1 MGIFISRVSCVSSYI
16 VILRYNL
23 YVHVFLYNDL
33 HPLSCQSPFH
43 IKLCMFEPKLRP
55 SKHNKNTGSTLLLFK
70 CRKNTLILLEVFF
83 LTHIKCLF
91 FVQYGFLFKNTCKNK
106 TSKTNIN
113 QNATNQEKKYIDV
126 YFTFNCQPLS

>member
-43 IKLCMFEPKLRP
+43 IKLCIFEPKLRP

-70 CRKNTLILLEVFF
+70 CRKNTLILLDVFNTHLVSF
-83 LTHIKCLF
+83 LCTIPTVFCLKIPAKTK
-91 FVQYGFLFKNTCKNK
+91 QPKQISNKN
-106 TSKTNIN
+106 
-113 QNATNQEKKYIDV
+113 A
-126 YFTFNCQPLS
+126 